1 MTDSRDSKS
10 DTERDRMEPGPERP
24 QRRTF
29 MKGAGLAAGGI
40 AAAAVGA
47 TGSAHA
53 QGAWVLSFPPCS
65 INQGCKVITAQDFY
79 PYFRGK

>member
-1 MTDSRDSKS
+1 MKDKKNGMEDSRDPIS
-10 DTERDRMEPGPERP
+10 DTERDRMESGPEQP
-24 QRRTF
+24 PRRTF

-53 QGAWVLSFPPCS
+53 QGASDPLV
-65 INQGCKVITAQDFY
+65 
-79 PYFRGK
+79 R